1 MMQCV
6 AVLLLEKTDWAHI
19 KSGVMGNVGEFMNRL
34 LNYDVDKTSEKVW
47 KKARDGYIT
56 KPEFEPS
63 LVR

>member
-1 MMQCV
+1 MQAV

-19 KSGVMGNVGEFMNRL
+19 KSSVMGNVTEFMNRL

-47 KKARDGYIT
+47 KKARDGYIS

>member
-1 MMQCV
+1 
-6 AVLLLEKTDWAHI
+6 
-19 KSGVMGNVGEFMNRL
+19 MGNVSEFMNRL
-34 LNYDVDKTSEKVW
+34 LNYDVEKTSEKVW